1 MLFALSV
8 NWWAL
13 ALRGAAAVIFGL
25 LALFLPGVTLT
36 VLILV
41 FGAYALVDGVL
52 AIVAGVRGVGPR
64 WLLIVEGVIG
74 VLFGILT
81 FLWPVITAFV
91 LLYFI
96 AFWAILTDAL
106 EIIAAI
112 WLRREIEGEW
122 ALIAGG
128 VFSVI
133 FGLILVLSPGLGLL
147 SLVWLI
153 GVYALV
159 FGVVLIVLAFRVRGR
174 GRGVSSR
181 VT

>member
-1 MLFALSV
+1 M
-8 NWWAL
+8 
-13 ALRGAAAVIFGL
+13 
-25 LALFLPGVTLT
+25 
-36 VLILV
+36 
-41 FGAYALVDGVL
+41 
-52 AIVAGVRGVGPR
+52 
-64 WLLIVEGVIG
+64 
-74 VLFGILT
+74 LFGILA
-81 FLWPVITAFV
+81 FLWPIITAFV
-91 LLYFI
+91 LVYFI
-96 AFWAILTDAL
+96 AFWAILTGVL

-128 VFSVI
+128 LLSVI

-174 GRGVSSR
+174 GRGASSR